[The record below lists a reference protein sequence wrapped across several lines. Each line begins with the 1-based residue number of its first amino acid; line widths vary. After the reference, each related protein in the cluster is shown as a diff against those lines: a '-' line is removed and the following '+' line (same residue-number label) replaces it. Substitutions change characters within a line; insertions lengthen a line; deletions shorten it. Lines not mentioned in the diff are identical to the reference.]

1 MRRRIR
7 DEERRLA
14 ALDQDIREARHDRR
28 RALHVLDEIEQDL
41 DDLMQERH
49 RFEPPPRLR
58 DREPARAAVMRRRPT
73 TASL

>member
-41 DDLMQERH
+41 DDLMQERQ
-49 RFEPPPRLR
+49 RFEPSSARPVLR
-58 DREPARAAVMRRRPT
+58 ERWAE
-73 TASL
+73 